1 MLPNLKVENLSCVRS
16 EKAIFKNLNFEVLP
30 GQNIEIIGSNGS
42 GKTTLL
48 RTLLGLIN
56 KEEGIINWLDEDNNF
71 NEYRTFDCFYQG
83 HQMGIKN
90 MLTVFENLKLTHNA
104 KGMNEQ
110 DINKCLERVGLY
122 KINEMASDLSVG
134 QKKRISIARWL
145 LKDFKIY
152 FIDEPFSAL
161 VDPASDLIKEIIKEA
176 HIHDARVLIDGAQSA
191 PHIKTDL
198 IDLNAD
204 FYVTSAHKLCGPTGV
219 GFLYGKETLLNE
231 LPPYQGGGEMIS
243 EVTFEKTLYADLPH
257 KFEAGTPNISGVI
270 AFGAA
275 LDYINEIGLKEIEN
289 YENELLEYATKKL
302 KEIKGLRIFGEAKN
316 KISVIS
322 FNVGSIHP
330 YDLGSIL
337 DKMGIAVRTGQHC
350 AQPVMDYY
358 EIPGTVRVS
367 FSFYNTKKEI
377 DFLIL
382 AINKAIKMLS

>member
-104 KGMNEQ
+104 KGMNEE

-145 LKDFKIY
+145 LKEFKIY
-152 FIDEPFSAL
+152 FIDEPFTAL
-161 VDPASDLIKEIIKEA
+161 DDPASDLIKEII
-176 HIHDARVLIDGAQSA
+176 
-191 PHIKTDL
+191 
-198 IDLNAD
+198 
-204 FYVTSAHKLCGPTGV
+204 
-219 GFLYGKETLLNE
+219 NE
-231 LPPYQGGGEMIS
+231 LNQKGSSFVITGHRSSNINA
-243 EVTFEKTLYADLPH
+243 TL
-257 KFEAGTPNISGVI
+257 V
-270 AFGAA
+270 
-275 LDYINEIGLKEIEN
+275 EI
-289 YENELLEYATKKL
+289 
-302 KEIKGLRIFGEAKN
+302 
-316 KISVIS
+316 
-322 FNVGSIHP
+322 
-330 YDLGSIL
+330 
-337 DKMGIAVRTGQHC
+337 
-350 AQPVMDYY
+350 
-358 EIPGTVRVS
+358 
-367 FSFYNTKKEI
+367 
-377 DFLIL
+377 
-382 AINKAIKMLS
+382 

>member
-16 EKAIFKNLNFEVLP
+16 EKVIFRNLNFEVLP

-122 KINEMASDLSVG
+122 RINEMASDLSVG

-161 VDPASDLIKEIIKEA
+161 DDPASDLIKEII
-176 HIHDARVLIDGAQSA
+176 
-191 PHIKTDL
+191 
-198 IDLNAD
+198 
-204 FYVTSAHKLCGPTGV
+204 
-219 GFLYGKETLLNE
+219 NE
-231 LPPYQGGGEMIS
+231 LNQKGSSFVITGHRSSNINA
-243 EVTFEKTLYADLPH
+243 TL
-257 KFEAGTPNISGVI
+257 I
-270 AFGAA
+270 
-275 LDYINEIGLKEIEN
+275 EI
-289 YENELLEYATKKL
+289 
-302 KEIKGLRIFGEAKN
+302 
-316 KISVIS
+316 
-322 FNVGSIHP
+322 
-330 YDLGSIL
+330 
-337 DKMGIAVRTGQHC
+337 
-350 AQPVMDYY
+350 
-358 EIPGTVRVS
+358 
-367 FSFYNTKKEI
+367 
-377 DFLIL
+377 
-382 AINKAIKMLS
+382 